1 MAEAVLSALVEVIFE
16 KMSSQILEYRM
27 LGGTEKEMSQLRSI
41 LLTIQDVLEEAED
54 QQLRNKTVKNWLMK
68 LKDAAYD
75 ADDLLDEYMM
85 EALEYEVGADDNMKF
100 KDCMINMV
108 CNFFSRSN
116 PFIFHYKMKCRLKQI
131 GERLNSIA
139 NERSKFHLK
148 NSNVNQTYQSS
159 GRLQSDSFLLES
171 DVCGRDRD
179 REEIIKLLTD
189 NSHGDVSVIP
199 IVGIGGLGKTT
210 LAKLAYN
217 DKRADKHFQQR
228 IWVCVSEDFD
238 VKRIMRAILESATG
252 NTCHLQEME
261 VIQQRIRELVMGK
274 RFLLVLDDVWS
285 DDHDKWERLKNS
297 VRHGSEGSKILV
309 TTRSEKVAL
318 IMGTISPYYL
328 KGLPEDDCWSLF
340 EQRAFKLGVPKEASI
355 VAIGNDIVKKCR
367 GVPLAAKTLGS
378 LMCFK
383 REKSE
388 WVDVK
393 DSEIWNLLGG
403 ENGILQV
410 LRLSYDDLP
419 SRLKQCF
426 AYCSIFPKDY
436 CIEKE
441 NLVQLWMAEG
451 FLPSSGR
458 KAPEEVGNEYFN
470 ELLWRSFFENVTKDS
485 DGNIVKCGMHH
496 LFHDLARSVSGSDC
510 SAVEVGRQVSIPAAT
525 RHISMVCKEREFVIP
540 KSLLNAGKVRSFL
553 LLVGWQK
560 IPKVSHNF
568 ISSFKS
574 LRALDISS
582 TRAKK
587 LSKSIGALK
596 HLRYLNLSGAR
607 IKKLPSSIC
616 GLLYLQTLILKHC
629 DLLEMLP
636 KDLRKLIFL
645 RHLNIYACRSLV
657 KLPNGIGKLISLQTL
672 PIFIVGRGTASSIA
686 ELQGLDLHG
695 ELMIKNLENVINKRC
710 ARAANLKEKRNLRSL
725 KLLWEHVDE
734 ANVREHVELVIE
746 GLQPSSDL
754 KKLHVENYMGA
765 NFPCWLM
772 NSSLSNL
779 TELSLIRC
787 QRCVQLP
794 PLEKLSVLEVL
805 SIDGMDATR
814 YISDDSRTN
823 DGVVDYASLKH
834 LTLKNMPSLLGWS
847 EMEERYLF
855 SNLKKLT
862 IVDCPNMTDFPN
874 LPSVESLELND
885 CNIQLLRMA
894 MVSTSLS
901 NLIISGFLELVAL
914 PVGLLR
920 NKMHLLSL
928 EIKDCPKLRSL
939 SGELEGLCSL
949 QKLTISNCDKL
960 ESFLESGSL
969 KSLISLSIHG
979 CHSLES
985 LPEAGIGDLKSLQ
998 NLSLSNCE
1006 NLMGLP
1012 ETMQLLTGLQI
1023 LSISSCSKL
1032 DTLPEWLGNLVSLQ
1046 ELELWYCENL
1056 LRLPDSMVRLTSL
1069 QFLSIWGC
1077 PHLEIR
1083 CIKEEGNDWHK
1094 IQHVPYIK
1102 IHGPYIQA
1110 AGGMHFSILFLKPL
1124 LFFLIPFSNDYTVA
1138 NFVKS

>member
-1 MAEAVLSALVEVIFE
+1 MAEAVLSALIEVIFE
-16 KMSSQILEYRM
+16 KMSSQILEYRK
-27 LGGTEKEMSQLRSI
+27 LGGTGKEMW
-41 LLTIQDVLEEAED
+41 
-54 QQLRNKTVKNWLMK
+54 NKTVKNWLMK

-85 EALEYEVGADDNMKF
+85 EALEYEVGADDNMKL

-108 CNFFSRSN
+108 CNFFSQSN
-116 PFIFHYKMKCRLKQI
+116 PFIFHCKMKCRLKQI
-131 GERLNSIA
+131 GERLDSIA

-159 GRLQSDSFLLES
+159 GRLQSDSYLLES
-171 DVCGRDRD
+171 DVCGRDKD

-238 VKRIMRAILESATG
+238 VKRIMRAILESANG

-285 DDHDKWERLKNS
+285 DDHEKWERLKNS

-318 IMGTISPYYL
+318 IMGTIAPYYL

-367 GVPLAAKTLGS
+367 V
-378 LMCFK
+378 
-383 REKSE
+383 
-388 WVDVK
+388 
-393 DSEIWNLLGG
+393 NLLGG

-419 SRLKQCF
+419 SHLKQCF

-510 SAVEVGRQVSIPAAT
+510 SAVEAGRQVSIPAAT

-540 KSLLNAGKVRSFL
+540 NWVA
-553 LLVGWQK
+553 K
-560 IPKVSHNF
+560 ISKVSHNF

-596 HLRYLNLSGAR
+596 HLRYLNLSDAL

-616 GLLYLQTLILKHC
+616 GLSYLQTLILKHC

-636 KDLRKLIFL
+636 KDLGKLIFL

-657 KLPNGIGKLISLQTL
+657 KLPNGIGKLSSLQTL

-695 ELMIKNLENVINKRC
+695 ELMIKNLENVMNKRC
-710 ARAANLKEKRNLRSL
+710 ARAANLKEKRNL
-725 KLLWEHVDE
+725 HE

-754 KKLHVENYMGA
+754 KKLHIENYMGA

-805 SIDGMDATR
+805 SIDGMDTTM
-814 YISDDSRTN
+814 YISVDSCTN

-834 LTLKNMPSLLGWS
+834 LTLKHMPSLLGWS

-862 IVDCPNMTDFPN
+862 IVDCPNMSDFPN
-874 LPSVESLELND
+874 LPSLESLELND

-920 NKMHLLSL
+920 NNMHLLSL

-949 QKLTISNCDKL
+949 QELTISNCDKL

-1012 ETMQLLTGLQI
+1012 ETMQHLTGLQI

-1056 LRLPDSMVRLTSL
+1056 LHLPDSMVRLTSL

-1077 PHLEIR
+1077 PHLEI
-1083 CIKEEGNDWHK
+1083 IKEEGDDWHK

-1102 IHGPYIQA
+1102 INGPYIQA
-1110 AGGMHFSILFLKPL
+1110 AG
-1124 LFFLIPFSNDYTVA
+1124 V
-1138 NFVKS
+1138 

>member
-189 NSHGDVSVIP
+189 NSHGD
-199 IVGIGGLGKTT
+199 
-210 LAKLAYN
+210 
-217 DKRADKHFQQR
+217 
-228 IWVCVSEDFD
+228 
-238 VKRIMRAILESATG
+238 
-252 NTCHLQEME
+252 
-261 VIQQRIRELVMGK
+261 
-274 RFLLVLDDVWS
+274 
-285 DDHDKWERLKNS
+285 
-297 VRHGSEGSKILV
+297 
-309 TTRSEKVAL
+309 
-318 IMGTISPYYL
+318 
-328 KGLPEDDCWSLF
+328 GLPEDDCWSLF

-419 SRLKQCF
+419 SHLKQCF

-657 KLPNGIGKLISLQTL
+657 KLPNGIGKLSSLQTL

-695 ELMIKNLENVINKRC
+695 ELMIKNLENVMNKRC

-1012 ETMQLLTGLQI
+1012 ETMQHLTGLQI

-1046 ELELWYCENL
+1046 ELELWKGTIGTRYNMFHISRLMALILKL
-1056 LRLPDSMVRLTSL
+1056 LECSV
-1069 QFLSIWGC
+1069 SISWQG
-1077 PHLEIR
+1077 
-1083 CIKEEGNDWHK
+1083 
-1094 IQHVPYIK
+1094 
-1102 IHGPYIQA
+1102 
-1110 AGGMHFSILFLKPL
+1110 
-1124 LFFLIPFSNDYTVA
+1124 
-1138 NFVKS
+1138 

>member
-1 MAEAVLSALVEVIFE
+1 MAEAVLSALIEIIFE

-318 IMGTISPYYL
+318 IMGTIAPYYL

-419 SRLKQCF
+419 SHLKQCF

-470 ELLWRSFFENVTKDS
+470 ELLW
-485 DGNIVKCGMHH
+485 
-496 LFHDLARSVSGSDC
+496 RSVSGSDC

-596 HLRYLNLSGAR
+596 HLR
-607 IKKLPSSIC
+607 
-616 GLLYLQTLILKHC
+616 
-629 DLLEMLP
+629 
-636 KDLRKLIFL
+636 
-645 RHLNIYACRSLV
+645 SLV
-657 KLPNGIGKLISLQTL
+657 KLPNGIGKLSSLQTL

-695 ELMIKNLENVINKRC
+695 ELMIKNLENVMNKRC

-874 LPSVESLELND
+874 LPSVESLELTD

-939 SGELEGLCSL
+939 SGELQGLCSL

-1032 DTLPEWLGNLVSLQ
+1032 DTLPEWLGTLFHSKSWSFGIVKTYYICQ
-1046 ELELWYCENL
+1046 
-1056 LRLPDSMVRLTSL
+1056 
-1069 QFLSIWGC
+1069 
-1077 PHLEIR
+1077 
-1083 CIKEEGNDWHK
+1083 
-1094 IQHVPYIK
+1094 IQ
-1102 IHGPYIQA
+1102 
-1110 AGGMHFSILFLKPL
+1110 
-1124 LFFLIPFSNDYTVA
+1124 
-1138 NFVKS
+1138 